1 MRAFIQ
7 RPRLILLAV
16 SAFTAVMLS
25 QVLPAWWEDQPAATA
40 IGQSVP
46 GSVFEGEITSV
57 GKDRF
62 TMMTCCN
69 PTGAA
74 APQVFVIPANT
85 PITMNGRPA
94 QLSDLKPGSFVRVT
108 GTQMPD
114 GTIVANAID
123 ACAAA
128 AGAGS
133 GARQAANVIFV
144 GGGGG
149 GGGGG
154 FPGVL
159 PPGVIPPVIVPP
171 IAGLPNPPQLPT
183 LPTLPTAPGLP
194 VLPGLPTLPT
204 LPGVPP
210 VGCVT
215 CPKPL
220 SRDLIGG
227 TIETVIQV
235 EQNLKGQVG
244 EQIQI
249 ATGIVNQLLN
259 GADCNIHDVSN
270 IVVPKLQHLCNV
282 LQSTIGTANDTTTQA
297 KQELVIALQAL
308 TNTLKDCGSNV
319 PQTVEQAKAVLADKL
334 NTAATAADHLV
345 AATKDQA
352 GSAVSAL
359 ATCLHGAADSAK
371 ELTQNVADKVIA
383 KEPKLAQAL
392 LGTIAPCNG
401 LVSDV
406 VNKVDANK
414 ALIAQTLHR
423 TADFV
428 EATLGHAGDKVQDV
442 KQLVASLHDCGNAL
456 EVAIAAAK
464 DNVGAA
470 RQELAGKLDAL
481 SDAVRNFCAGDAVDG
496 AKGLLIEKTHQ
507 AAVAVRELVSA
518 TGDKVAMVEN
528 RLAYALQDIGN
539 SCGVIVP
546 ELIGKVGD
554 LKHEVAGLLG
564 GQTELNQDLRATVA
578 QLLRADVDLNATLSR
593 QLCDAILAG
602 VALDADVRGQL
613 AQLVAV
619 DIDLDALT
627 DASLVHG
634 LVSNGEINAAVLARL
649 APVLFTDGNL
659 DAVFKIN
666 LARMLR
672 GDVLPG
678 IALGADVHSQLLG
691 LLLDK
696 IDQDCGPV
704 ATLAVLLR
712 STANSVEQA
721 IGDAPGTV
729 AQAKADLVAKL
740 RNAAGDC
747 DNLVA
752 TIKSKL
758 GDTTD
763 DAKQAI
769 AAAHAKL
776 ANTLNDVLTSCTHL
790 GELVQDTKHDAV
802 MLLADS
808 LHSVRDAAQGL
819 VGATGDKLHAAEQ
832 KLFRV
837 IEDAKFRVGLLVF
850 MTNEKIATL
859 ESHLCSKLNELAN
872 AIQRTITNADDAVGA
887 AKTQLVQKLRTAA
900 AAARDLATA
909 LTAKADHL
917 VTTTDETVKA
927 KVADLAQKL
936 DDAVGS
942 CNGLVATLKGTA
954 DSVEAKLAA
963 TLDHVA
969 QATHELA
976 NGAVGK
982 ITALEARLCDAL
994 QSSLVDAPALVA
1006 SLKGTAHDTT
1016 ARLSHKLRE
1025 AAILLKTVVD
1035 EKKDVVSDAKAH
1047 AIEKILAA
1055 AAAADAL
1062 ADCLKQS
1069 ADPTVANIQQTIE
1082 EAQAK
1087 LAEALADAS
1096 CACGLLATVTQTG
1109 QTAVTAVEHKLAWT
1123 LATASGAVHGL
1134 IGTTQDK
1141 LASVQN
1147 ALADSLSCSCHD
1159 INQLVAL
1166 LPATPGQLPSH
1177 LLPAVQAGAVLD
1189 AQARGELARIVLAQ
1203 FELDAEARAGLTRQL
1218 LATVSLDGDANA
1230 KLASILQ
1237 LQAGAVAKIETLLHG
1252 PVHEAFMHPFSANM
1266 LVGELVTTTPP
1277 AALVERIPQL
1287 AQHGDGLQF
1296 IKGYW
1301 SLNPET
1307 HQFVWV
1313 TGTLRN
1319 GPPGHTWMAS
1329 VWEKVDGGFR
1339 RTPGAWVPNGF
1350 DIHKATVPVP
1360 PLAKQVGPIGN
1371 APSANHV
1378 WLPGHWSYSNGQFV
1392 WKNGF
1397 WGQGNNNW
1405 VWTAPHYIQ
1414 TVNGAVL
1421 INGFWDRPITQR
1433 GVLFAPLQV
1442 RNIDRLHSATE
1453 ITPNVIVNTSRM
1465 MLHLFVASDRQHY
1478 LFGDFHAAEFASAG
1492 IRPWFEKTGLG
1503 QDPLLNFHARQ
1514 MTGVDLTARLQSW
1527 HRYFQNNLS
1536 ACPPRTLADFTPF
1549 VQRNANN
1556 PHALASLMVANLNDP
1571 VGNTSQIVLAS
1582 GTPQT
1587 GVLPASSVP
1596 GVGLTNFGLGGAG
1609 GNIPGAGLTGGM
1621 NLPSVNGLGGVGGL
1635 SLPGVGG
1642 LGGSGGLSLPGVGGV
1657 GGGGMSLPGVGGIG
1671 GSGLGLPG
1679 VGGVGGGGLPGVGGI
1694 GGAGGLPGV
1703 GGLGLPGGGVGLGGV
1718 PKP

>member
-1 MRAFIQ
+1 MQAFIHRQ
-7 RPRLILLAV
+7 RLTLLFLT
-16 SAFTAVMLS
+16 AFSSVMLS
-25 QVLPAWWEDQPAATA
+25 QVLPAWWEDQPAAAA

-46 GSVFEGEITSV
+46 GSVYEGQITSV

-69 PTGAA
+69 PTGIA
-74 APQVFVIPANT
+74 APQAFMIPANT
-85 PITMNGRPA
+85 PITLNGRPA

-114 GTIVANAID
+114 GTIVANAVD
-123 ACAAA
+123 VCAAA

-133 GARQAANVIFV
+133 GARQAANVLFV

-149 GGGGG
+149 SGFGGG
-154 FPGVL
+154 FPGIF

-171 IAGLPNPPQLPT
+171 VVVPPTVAVPPAVALPDLPQLPT
-183 LPTLPTAPGLP
+183 LPTAPTLP
-194 VLPGLPTLPT
+194 VLSTLPTLPT
-204 LPGVPP
+204 LPNAPP
-210 VGCVT
+210 VGSVQL
-215 CPKPL
+215 PSIAP
-220 SRDLIGG
+220 RDLVGS
-227 TIETVIQV
+227 TVESLIQT
-235 EQNLKGQVG
+235 EQDLKAQVG
-244 EQIQI
+244 EQVQI
-249 ATGIVNQLLN
+249 ATGLVNQLVN
-259 GADCNIHDVSN
+259 GADCNIHDVAN
-270 IVVPKLQHLCNV
+270 ILAPKLQHLCNV
-282 LQSTIGTANDTTTQA
+282 LQSTIGTATDTTTQA
-297 KQELVIALQAL
+297 KQELVTALQAL
-308 TNTLKDCGSNV
+308 TNTLKNCGSNV
-319 PQTVEQAKAVLADKL
+319 PQTVEQAKAALADKL

-345 AATKDQA
+345 AATTGKAD
-352 GSAVSAL
+352 SVVSAL

-383 KEPKLAQAL
+383 KETKLAQAL
-392 LGTIAPCNG
+392 LGTISPCNG

-481 SDAVRNFCAGDAVDG
+481 SDAVRNFCAGEAIDG
-496 AKGLLIEKTHQ
+496 AKGLLIEKAHQ
-507 AAVAVRELVSA
+507 AATAAHELVTA
-518 TGDKVAMVEN
+518 TGDKVAMIEN
-528 RLAYALQDIGN
+528 RLSHALHDIGN

-554 LKHEVAGLLG
+554 LKHEVAGLLR
-564 GQTELNQDLRATVA
+564 GQTELSQDLRATVA
-578 QLLRADVDLNATLSR
+578 QLLRADVDLDATLSR

-672 GDVLPG
+672 GDVMPG
-678 IALGADVHSQLLG
+678 IAVGADVHTRLLG
-691 LLLDK
+691 MLLDK

-704 ATLAVLLR
+704 AALAGLLR

-721 IGDAPGTV
+721 IGDAPGTI
-729 AQAKADLVAKL
+729 AQAKADLIAKL
-740 RNAAGDC
+740 RGAAGDC

-769 AAAHAKL
+769 AAAHTKL

-790 GELVQDTKHDAV
+790 GELVQDTKRDAV
-802 MLLADS
+802 LLIADS

-837 IEDAKFRVGLLVF
+837 VEDAKFRVGLLVF

-900 AAARDLATA
+900 DAARDLATA
-909 LTAKADHL
+909 LTTKADHL
-917 VTTTDETVKA
+917 VATTDEIVKA
-927 KVADLAQKL
+927 KVAALAQKL
-936 DDAVGS
+936 DDVVGS

-963 TLDHVA
+963 TLNHVA

-976 NGAVGK
+976 NGAAGK
-982 ITALEARLCDAL
+982 IAALEGKLCDAL
-994 QSSLVDAPALVA
+994 QNCLVDSHSLVSD
-1006 SLKGTAHDTT
+1006 LKGTAQDTT
-1016 ARLSHKLRE
+1016 ARLGHKLRE
-1025 AAILLKTVVD
+1025 AAILLKTIVD
-1035 EKKDVVSDAKAH
+1035 EKKDVIADAKAH
-1047 AIEKILAA
+1047 AIEKLLAA
-1055 AAAADAL
+1055 AAAADTL

-1069 ADPTVANIQQTIE
+1069 VNPTVANVQQTIE
-1082 EAQAK
+1082 QAQAK
-1087 LAEALADAS
+1087 LAETLADAS
-1096 CACGLLATVTQTG
+1096 CACGLLATVTQTT

-1123 LATASGAVHGL
+1123 LAAASGAVHGL

-1141 LASVQN
+1141 LASVHD
-1147 ALADSLSCSCHD
+1147 ALADSLSCACQD

-1166 LPATPGQLPSH
+1166 LPATPGQLPSQ

-1189 AQARGELARIVLAQ
+1189 AQARGELARFVLAQ
-1203 FELDAEARAGLTRQL
+1203 VELDAEARAGLTRQL
-1218 LATVSLDGDANA
+1218 LATAALDGDAQA

-1237 LQAGAVAKIETLLHG
+1237 AQTMATAKIETLLHG
-1252 PVHEAFMHPFSANM
+1252 PIHEAFLHPFTANIA
-1266 LVGELVTTTPP
+1266 VGDMVATMPP
-1277 AALVERIPQL
+1277 APLVEKVPQL
-1287 AQHGDGLQF
+1287 VQHGDGLQF

-1301 SLNPET
+1301 SVDPET

-1319 GPPGHTWMAS
+1319 APPGHTWMAS

-1339 RTPGAWVPNGF
+1339 RTPGTWVPNGF
-1350 DIHKATVPVP
+1350 DLQKATVPVP
-1360 PLAKQVGPIGN
+1360 PAAKQLGPIGN
-1371 APSANHV
+1371 APSPNHV
-1378 WLPGHWSYSNGQFV
+1378 WFPGQWNHSNGQFN
-1392 WKNGF
+1392 WKPGF

-1405 VWTAPHYIQ
+1405 VWTAPHYVQ
-1414 TVNGAVL
+1414 TADGAVF
-1421 INGFWDRPITQR
+1421 ISGFWDRPITQR

-1442 RNIDRLHSATE
+1442 QNIDRLHSATE

-1465 MLHLFVASDRQHY
+1465 MLHLFVAPDRQHY
-1478 LFGDFHAAEFASAG
+1478 LFGDFHAADFASAG
-1492 IRPWFEKTGLG
+1492 IRPWFEKTGMG
-1503 QDPLLNFHARQ
+1503 HDPLLVFHARQ
-1514 MTGVDLTARLQSW
+1514 MTGVDLMSRLQSW
-1527 HRYFQNNLS
+1527 HRYFQNNPS
-1536 ACPPRTLADFTPF
+1536 ACPPRTLADFAAF
-1549 VQRNANN
+1549 LQRNANN

-1571 VGNTSQIVLAS
+1571 PAGNASQIVMTSSSRQLGAI
-1582 GTPQT
+1582 
-1587 GVLPASSVP
+1587 PASNIP
-1596 GVGLTNFGLGGAG
+1596 GVGLANFGSAG
-1609 GNIPGAGLTGGM
+1609 IGSNIPGAGLTGVS
-1621 NLPSVNGLGGVGGL
+1621 NLPSVNGLGGVGGMG
-1635 SLPGVGG
+1635 LPGVGG
-1642 LGGSGGLSLPGVGGV
+1642 LGGAGGLSLPGVSGV

-1671 GSGLGLPG
+1671 GGGLGLPG
-1679 VGGVGGGGLPGVGGI
+1679 IGGVGG
-1694 GGAGGLPGV
+1694 GGLPGV
-1703 GGLGLPGGGVGLGGV
+1703 GGLGLPGGGVGLGGL